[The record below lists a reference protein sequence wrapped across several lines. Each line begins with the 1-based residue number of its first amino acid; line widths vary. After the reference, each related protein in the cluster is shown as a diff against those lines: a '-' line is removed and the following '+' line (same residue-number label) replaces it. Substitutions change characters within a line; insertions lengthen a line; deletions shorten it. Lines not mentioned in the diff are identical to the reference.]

1 MIYQRTIQEK
11 IEENLFRGK
20 IIIVYGARR
29 TGKTTLSKILLEKYP
44 EKSKYINCELL
55 QNQQALSTTN
65 SETLKD
71 FLGNT
76 KFVALDEAQ
85 EITDIGKILKI
96 LVDTFPHIQ
105 ILATGSSS
113 FDLAQKVSEPLT
125 GRTREYVL
133 YPLSLEEITAGHDPL
148 FTQAKLET
156 ILQFGLY
163 PSVFNSGTDEAK
175 EELRDIASKYLY
187 KDILKFKE
195 LKRPDLVINLLQA
208 VALQVGNEVSYNELA
223 TLLKENH
230 HTVRNYL
237 ELLEQCFV
245 IFRLHAF
252 SRNLRKEIGKSF
264 KVFFYDI
271 GIRNTLINNFNP
283 LHIRNDVGALWEN
296 FCVAERMKHNHN
308 NRRFPPTYFWRT
320 YDQKEI
326 DYIEE
331 EGGKLHAFEFKWH
344 EEAKVKQPLEFL
356 ETHKQ
361 STFTAIHKENY
372 RNFLLETA

>member
-1 MIYQRTIQEK
+1 MVYARTIQAK

-55 QNQQALSTTN
+55 QNQQALNTTN
-65 SETLKD
+65 SEQLKD
-71 FLGNT
+71 FFGDA
-76 KFVALDEAQ
+76 KFVVLDEAQ
-85 EITDIGKILKI
+85 EIVSIGKVLKI
-96 LVDTFPHIQ
+96 LVDTFPDIQ

-113 FDLAQKVSEPLT
+113 FDLAQKISEPLT
-125 GRTREYVL
+125 GRTREYTL
-133 YPLSLEEITAGHDPL
+133 YPLSIEEIISHHGAIFEH
-148 FTQAKLET
+148 AKFEN
-156 ILQFGLY
+156 ILRFGLY
-163 PSVFNSGTDEAK
+163 PSVFNKSEDEMK

-195 LKRPDLVINLLQA
+195 LKRSDLVINLLQA
-208 VALQVGNEVSYNELA
+208 VALQAGNKVSYHELA

-237 ELLEQCFV
+237 ELLEKCFV
-245 IFRLHAF
+245 IFRLRSF

-264 KVFFYDI
+264 KVYFYDI
-271 GIRNTLINNFNP
+271 GIRNSLINNFNP
-283 LHIRNDVGALWEN
+283 LHIRSDVGALWEN
-296 FCVAERMKHNHN
+296 FCIVERMKRNHN
-308 NRRFPPTYFWRT
+308 NRLFPNIYFWRT

-331 EGGKLHAFEFKWH
+331 AEGNLTGFEFKW
-344 EEAKVKQPLEFL
+344 EKETFNKPQEFL
-356 ETHKQ
+356 TTYPNSSVTLVNKN
-361 STFTAIHKENY
+361 NY
-372 RNFLLETA
+372 RKFLGL